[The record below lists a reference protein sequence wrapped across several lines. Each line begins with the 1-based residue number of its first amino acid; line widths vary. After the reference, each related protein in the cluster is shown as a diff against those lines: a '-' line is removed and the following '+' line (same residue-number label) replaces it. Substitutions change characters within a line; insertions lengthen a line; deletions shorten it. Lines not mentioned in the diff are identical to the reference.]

1 MSPTLP
7 RYYVEK
13 LKSVEPNME
22 TGIVKLTFAV
32 VEKSGEDTVVQ
43 LVVSVPRLH
52 EIFGQVDEAMQQTF
66 GGPGFPGGGKQR
78 RGTSPA
84 QRNVELPDITGE

>member
-7 RYYVEK
+7 RFYVDK
-13 LKSVEPNME
+13 LKSIEPNAE

-52 EIFGQVDEAMQQTF
+52 EIFGQVSDTMQKTF
-66 GGPGFPGGGKQR
+66 GGPGSGRHQKS
-78 RGTSPA
+78 TA
-84 QRNVELPDITGE
+84 QKNAELPDVTGE